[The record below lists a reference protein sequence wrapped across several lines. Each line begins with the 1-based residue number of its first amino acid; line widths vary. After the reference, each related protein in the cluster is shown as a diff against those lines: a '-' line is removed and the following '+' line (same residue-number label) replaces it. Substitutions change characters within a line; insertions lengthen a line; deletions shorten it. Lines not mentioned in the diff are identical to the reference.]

1 MDQALPTPGSSA
13 WSDIKSWRVQT
24 RKALIK
30 ERLGCGRELRQ
41 SRSERARE
49 RLQATVD
56 LGKYSA
62 LGIYSPMRGE
72 IDILELAAELAV
84 GSVRLGL
91 PVVVE
96 RDSAVEFWRWWP
108 GMPMKPGIWN
118 IPVPAERELIEPE
131 ALIVPLVGFDSQLF
145 RLGYGG
151 GYYDRTL
158 AGARPKPYCVGFGYE
173 SGRLPTVFPQPHDI
187 PMDLIVTDDQVHRR
201 ADIVNRP

>member
-1 MDQALPTPGSSA
+1 MDQILATPGSSA
-13 WSDIKSWRVQT
+13 WSDIKSWRVKV

-41 SRSERARE
+41 SRSERARK
-49 RLQATVD
+49 RLQAAVD
-56 LGKYSA
+56 LGRYSS

-72 IDILELAAELAV
+72 IDIQDLVSELAA
-84 GSVRLGL
+84 GGVRLGL

-96 RDSAVEFWRWWP
+96 KDSAVEFWHWRP

-118 IPVPAERELIEPE
+118 IPVPAERVLFEPE

-158 AGARPKPYCVGFGYE
+158 ARARPKPYCVGFGYE

-187 PMDLIVTDDQVHRR
+187 PMDLIVTDDQVYRR

>member
-1 MDQALPTPGSSA
+1 MDQILATPGSSA
-13 WSDIKSWRVQT
+13 WSDIKSWRVKV

-41 SRSERARE
+41 SRSERARQ

-56 LGKYSA
+56 LGRYSS

-72 IDILELAAELAV
+72 IDIQDLAAELAE
-84 GSVRLGL
+84 GGVRLGL

-96 RDSAVEFWRWWP
+96 KDSAVEFWHWRP

-118 IPVPAERELIEPE
+118 IPVPAERELFEPE

-158 AGARPKPYCVGFGYE
+158 ARACPKPYCIGFGYE